1 MPLAGFNLAASP
13 TLAARVM
20 HTRIPASRRRDRV
33 TIGGL
38 VKMSKQKVD
47 SEHETDEIARLKQ
60 VEENYDELRKAV
72 SETVLKLC
80 EVQNRQTEDA
90 ITAQVKKWEDLDS

>member
-13 TLAARVM
+13 TLAARGRQAAHRV
-20 HTRIPASRRRDRV
+20 RGV

-38 VKMSKQKVD
+38 VKMSKQKVA

-72 SETVLKLC
+72 SETLLKLC
-80 EVQNRQTEDA
+80 EVQNRQTDDA